1 MWQFC
6 TWSGKQGSS
15 STFSLPQ
22 ILDWKFQPNIQN
34 PGSRIQDPGSR
45 ISIRIQDLN
54 QDPGRRDCSRRAPP
68 SPSSRPRLVSEPGK
82 MPTATAGKNWGH
94 FFKCCIFCEDLA
106 LCHIYVVRIIC
117 EHNRHNRMYHISSN
131 KKGCHRLN
139 STKDFRQAWAL
150 GTSTWPRSKNDHQAH
165 HHTQS
170 NPKMSLF
177 HLQSRRVWGLVIR
190 SWRGAASYSGC
201 KEKQQCFE
209 S

>member
-1 MWQFC
+1 MAVLHLIRKARQQLHLL
-6 TWSGKQGSS
+6 TSS
-15 STFSLPQ
+15 NPGLKISTQYS
-22 ILDWKFQPNIQN
+22 
-34 PGSRIQDPGSR
+34 GSRIQDPGSR
-45 ISIRIQDLN
+45 ISIRIQEGETVVG
-54 QDPGRRDCSRRAPP
+54 GRRPL
-68 SPSSRPRLVSEPGK
+68 RPR
-82 MPTATAGKNWGH
+82 GH
-94 FFKCCIFCEDLA
+94 ASRVNQGRCQLP
-106 LCHIYVVRIIC
+106 LQGRIGVILPIVY

-201 KEKQQCFE
+201 KEKQQYSE